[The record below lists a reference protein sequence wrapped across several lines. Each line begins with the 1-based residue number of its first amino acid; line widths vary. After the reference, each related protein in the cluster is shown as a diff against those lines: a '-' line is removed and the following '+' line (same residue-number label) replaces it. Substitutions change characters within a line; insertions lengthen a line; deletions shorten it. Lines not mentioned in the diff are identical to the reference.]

1 MQLYGAESAW
11 IEYRQVDCLY
21 NKNDFYSEPVCFNET
36 GDLEEEQVSWGG
48 SSRAR
53 LKSPCRNNHLHA
65 LFYPTRL
72 NHYAF
77 TDCKEIKKPN
87 TSLQIT
93 SKFPC
98 HLENK

>member
-1 MQLYGAESAW
+1 MISTVSQLIFVS
-11 IEYRQVDCLY
+11 
-21 NKNDFYSEPVCFNET
+21 FNEIVN
-36 GDLEEEQVSWGG
+36 LEEEQVSWAGELPPFG
-48 SSRAR
+48 AR